1 MWQKGW
7 HDTNGCQKIGL
18 KTHRGTI
25 FKYAKNLKSES
36 WFLISEGEISNCAL
50 TQGFMRHLPKKM
62 NQRNPDKEATLE
74 DSKNQNEQ

>member
-1 MWQKGW
+1 MMWQKGW

-36 WFLISEGEISNCAL
+36 
-50 TQGFMRHLPKKM
+50 
-62 NQRNPDKEATLE
+62 
-74 DSKNQNEQ
+74 